1 MKLSDISVKN
11 SRVYLLINGKAF
23 VYGKAFVKEFGE
35 CNIKSII
42 CEYGKV
48 FIELN
53 GSDNN
58 G

>member
-1 MKLSDISVKN
+1 MKLNDVSVTN

-23 VYGKAFVKEFGE
+23 VYGKAYAKEFGE
-35 CNIKSII
+35 CSIKNII